1 MNFVKSLRIFCK
13 TSLNGCFCNTA
24 KSIKQTLFSCSYLQ
38 SPRTELCIICIMKL
52 PELVPTVLHFVSWYF
67 LFCSSF
73 FPYNHRSLSIVLQ
86 PSPFFLI
93 HTLSSYLLLTTIVW
107 TRSQLKNLSK
117 DQLIH
122 KVPSLESF
130 KDDIILKLQ
139 SWMIIS
145 TILKPN
151 MKWWTVTCWF

>member
-1 MNFVKSLRIFCK
+1 MYYLYNEITRISSNCTSFCFMIL
-13 TSLNGCFCNTA
+13 S
-24 KSIKQTLFSCSYLQ
+24 
-38 SPRTELCIICIMKL
+38 
-52 PELVPTVLHFVSWYF
+52 VL
-67 LFCSSF
+67 LLF
-73 FPYNHRSLSIVLQ
+73 FPIQPPKSKHRFTAITI
-86 PSPFFLI
+86 FFLI

-139 SWMIIS
+139 S
-145 TILKPN
+145 
-151 MKWWTVTCWF
+151 